1 MGFSAL
7 RTEGR
12 VSVNVSGEK
21 RTKLMKKLGEVAAYL
36 SALPQDGETAR
47 LLSYL
52 EEIRQDVNGKKYGLV
67 FEDHREAVDELLERN
82 VPIVTEEES
91 LRIDAAG
98 ERDLLIEGDNLAS
111 LHFLCGDYTGKVDVI
126 YVDPPYNTGNKD
138 FVYDDAFVEAG
149 DAYRHSKWLSFMAKR
164 LVVARDLLTEDGVIF
179 ISIDEK
185 EVYDLKLL
193 LDEIFGEKN
202 FLNDIIW
209 LNNLKGRQIGVGGA
223 VKTYEHILCYAKN
236 ASAVPTFV
244 GNVKELKKTMPS
256 VYRIA
261 EYPVLHDEK
270 GDFVIKNELYNTN
283 SAFNEETR
291 PNLVFNI
298 LYAPITG
305 EVAFSDPFGEEA
317 VPGGYVLIPPHR
329 NADGKH
335 AYHAWRW
342 SKQKI
347 LAEKEDLYFRAVD
360 DGYKVYTKI
369 RDYNKT
375 SLKDV
380 ITDVGNGNA
389 EILALFGKAVFS
401 YPKSTKLLRILVGA
415 VDKKDALVLDF
426 FAGSGTT
433 GHAVMALNK
442 ADGGRRRFI
451 LCTNNENGI
460 CREVTYERIRRAIE
474 KEGYEASLQYLKV
487 GFVPLTDKA
496 E

>member
-1 MGFSAL
+1 MPFER
-7 RTEGR
+7 RTEGN

-21 RTKLMKKLGEVAAYL
+21 RSELMMKLGAVQAYL
-36 SALPQDGETAR
+36 SSLPQDGETAR
-47 LLSYL
+47 LLAYL
-52 EEIRQDVNGKKYGLV
+52 EEIREDVDGKKYGLV
-67 FEDHREAVDELLERN
+67 FEDHREAVDEILSHS
-82 VPIVTEEES
+82 VPVATEETE
-91 LRIDAAG
+91 LRIENGG
-98 ERDLLIEGDNLAS
+98 ETHLLVEGDNLAA
-111 LHFLCGDYTGKVDVI
+111 LHLLRGTHASGVDVI
-126 YVDPPYNTGNKD
+126 YIDPPYNTGNKD
-138 FVYDDAFVEAG
+138 FVYDDAFVESK

-164 LVVARDLLTEDGVIF
+164 LIVSRELLQEDGVIF

-223 VKTYEHILCYAKN
+223 VKTYEHILCYAKD
-236 ASAVPTFV
+236 ASKVKTFV
-244 GNVKELKKTMPS
+244 GNVRELKKTMPS

-261 EYPVLHDEK
+261 EYPVLHDDK

-283 SAFNEETR
+283 SAFNEDTR

-298 LYAPITG
+298 LYAPATG
-305 EVAFSDPFGEEA
+305 AVAFSDPFVEEP
-317 VPGGYVLIPPHR
+317 VPEGYVLIPPHK
-329 NADGKH
+329 NADGTH

-347 LAEKEDLYFRAVD
+347 LAEKEDLYFRAVAG
-360 DGYKVYTKI
+360 GYKVYTKI
-369 RDYNKT
+369 RDYDKT

-401 YPKSTKLLRILVGA
+401 YPKSTKLLRILIGA
-415 VDKKDALVLDF
+415 VDKKDAVVLDF

-460 CREVTYERIRRAIE
+460 CRSVTYERIRRAIE
-474 KEGYEASLQYLKV
+474 KEGYEASLMYLKV
-487 GFVPLTDKA
+487 DFVPKEKDV